1 MDIFEGYVG
10 IRLWDEQL
18 VNDVIFSLLLVQ
30 LIAFSLVFRS
40 NLHLFLKMMKDVF
53 YFRERHSIFENV
65 TGNDFFYTAFMTFQT
80 LSLCSIAAY
89 IAGKNLG
96 YINYPD
102 LSTNLFSI
110 GLIFFVLLSFYLFKQ
125 VIYNALG
132 SVFAKPGNHALW
144 RTNYHAITGLWGI
157 LLYIPVLW
165 LVFVGAQIT
174 IPVILFVFF
183 YIVYRFTVLY
193 KTIRIFHFGKTGF
206 IYIILYLCAQEI
218 LPLVFLYKGTVYLY
232 NFIDGNTI
240 WH

>member
-18 VNDVIFSLLLVQ
+18 VNDIIFSLLLAQ

-40 NLHLFLKMMKDVF
+40 NLHLFVKMVKDVF
-53 YFRERHSIFENV
+53 YFRERNSLFENV
-65 TGNDFFYTAFMTFQT
+65 TGNDFFHAAFMTFQT
-80 LSLCSIAAY
+80 MSLCSIAAF

-102 LSTNLFSI
+102 LSANLFSI
-110 GLIFFVLLSFYLFKQ
+110 ALIFFVLLSFYLFKQ
-125 VIYNALG
+125 SIYHALG
-132 SVFAKPGNHALW
+132 SVFIKPEKYALW
-144 RTNYHAITGLWGI
+144 KTNYNAITGLWGI

-165 LVFVGAQIT
+165 LVFVGTQIM
-174 IPVILFVFF
+174 IPVALFVFF
-183 YIVYRFTVLY
+183 YVSCRFVILY
-193 KTIRIFHFGKTGF
+193 KTIRIFRFGKTGF
-206 IYIILYLCAQEI
+206 LYIILYLCAQEI